1 MSLKQQTA
9 NALGWNLIDRI
20 GTQVVYLITG
30 IVLARL
36 LSVSDF
42 GLIGM
47 LSIFVGLSTI
57 LVDGGF
63 SSALIRKQ
71 GASEVD
77 YNTVF
82 YLNMGISLLLYS
94 ILYMSA
100 PFIAEFYSQPQ
111 LVSLSRVLFLGIIIN
126 SAALIQSTLYTKQI
140 NFKVQ
145 VVTNALSLVI
155 AGSSAIIL
163 AYKGAG
169 PWALVSQT
177 LILSICKTTALWIVS
192 SWRPRLIFSID
203 SLKSILGYSSN
214 LLGSQIVNS
223 LFNNLYTLTIGRLFS
238 VVEVGYY
245 SQAQKMND
253 MATSVIN
260 NPIQAATFPIFSTI
274 QDDPDRLLRAFR
286 KTMRFAM
293 FVTFLTLPMLL
304 LVSRPFMLF
313 LLGDKW
319 IGSVPYLQLI
329 LVGSIFNLITA
340 LVNSFLRI
348 PGRTDVLLR
357 LEFAKVFISVVFLV
371 LTIPYGALAVIL
383 GLVISRIIIC
393 IVNMYVSSRY
403 IDYSF
408 PMQTK
413 DILPYVALSAISCV
427 ISWPISLIL
436 EGDLYLLVTQ
446 CSAYSIIFF
455 SLAWLFNSKVLV
467 DVIST
472 LKRS

>member
-20 GTQVVYLITG
+20 GTQAAYLVTG

-36 LSVSDF
+36 LPVSDF

-71 GASEVD
+71 GATDRD
-77 YNTVF
+77 YNTLF
-82 YLNMGISLLLYS
+82 YLNMGVSIFLYLLLF
-94 ILYMSA
+94 A
-100 PFIAEFYSQPQ
+100 ATPAIARFYSQPQ
-111 LVSLSRVLFLGIIIN
+111 LIPLARVLFLGIIIN
-126 SAALIQSTLYTKQI
+126 SAALIQSTLFTKQI

-145 VVTNALSLVI
+145 VITNTISLLI
-155 AGSSAIIL
+155 AGGSAIAL
-163 AYKGAG
+163 AYNGAG
-169 PWALVSQT
+169 AWALVFQT
-177 LILSICKTTALWIVS
+177 LILSFCKTLTLWIVS
-192 SWRPRLIFSID
+192 SWRPKMMFSLE
-203 SLKSILGYSSN
+203 SLKSVLGYSSN
-214 LLGSQIVNS
+214 LLASQIVNT
-223 LFNNLYTLTIGRLFS
+223 LFVNLYTLTIGRLFS
-238 VVEVGYY
+238 VAEVGYY
-245 SQAQKMND
+245 TQAQKMND
-253 MATSVIN
+253 MATSVLN

-274 QDDPDRLLRAFR
+274 QDDRERLLRAFR

-293 FVTFLTLPMLL
+293 FVTFLALPMLL
-304 LVSRPFMLF
+304 LVARPFMLF

-319 IGSVPYLQLI
+319 SHSVPYLQLI
-329 LVGSIFNLITA
+329 LIGSIFNLITA

-357 LEFAKVFISVVFLV
+357 LEFAKVLLSVVILIF
-371 LTIPYGALAVIL
+371 TIPYGSLAVIG

-393 IVNMYVSSRY
+393 ITNMYISSRY
-403 IDYSF
+403 IDYTF
-408 PMQTK
+408 GMQVK
-413 DILPYVALSAISCV
+413 DILPYAGLSVLSFVAA
-427 ISWPISLIL
+427 WPISQVL
-436 EGDLYLLVTQ
+436 EGNFWLLATQ
-446 CSAYSIIFF
+446 CSTYSIIFF
-455 SLAWLFNSKVLV
+455 TLAWLFNSKVLV